1 MKIIRTI
8 ETLNKALNYNFGT
21 AKKFELFRRK
31 DNRCFRF
38 CLYDGKNYDNLYVYL
53 QNGDDQIP
61 VFPEYKMKVGEWYNI
76 NGESKC
82 VNIYMSSLNI
92 SINGFHYNLIP

>member
-1 MKIIRTI
+1 MKIIRSI

-21 AKKFELFRRK
+21 AKKFEFFRRK

-38 CLYDGKNYDNLYVYL
+38 CLYDGKNYDDLYVYL
-53 QNGDDQIP
+53 QNGDDQISI
-61 VFPEYKMKVGEWYNI
+61 FPEYKMKVGEWYNI

-82 VNIYMSSLNI
+82 VRIYMGCLLYTSPS
-92 SINGFHYNLIP
+92 PRDTR